1 MRRAKATI
9 EKGIKRGRDERM
21 IERTGA
27 LCSVTVRL
35 LAKDE
40 CVLIE
45 QQLLKG
51 RYDCRDGNDDLAE
64 QIYIY

>member
-1 MRRAKATI
+1 MN
-9 EKGIKRGRDERM
+9 ENEDWRDKRM
-21 IERTGA
+21 IERIEA
-27 LCSVTVRL
+27 LCLHVTARS

-45 QQLLKG
+45 QLLRKG
-51 RYDCRDGNDDLAE
+51 RYDCRDGNDVLAE